1 MSNYTIEL
9 RFLENPPMSKLFDF
23 QYDYYMKGLVN
34 DEIYNQKKK
43 EFENKFLEFY
53 YFDEIGY
60 KTPDRFK
67 QRLKNYLDMGFKVWQ
82 ERYKTELEVE
92 KQKINF
98 LLNKDLIEERI
109 TEGNATGNSSTTT
122 TSTNNSNTTSTS
134 TNNSNTTSTSTSNS
148 NTTSTSTSNSNTT
161 ANNKNTVNDTPD
173 TRFTSTEN
181 FATSITNDESSTQNT
196 NSNAG
201 ETTNT
206 NSDTGETTNTN
217 TGTGETT
224 NTNSGTGETINTS
237 NQNSN
242 VNERFTSKG
251 NIGITS
257 SAELL
262 EKWREVIIDIDNE
275 IIEGAEKF
283 FMQIL

>member
-9 RFLENPPMSKLFDF
+9 RFLDNPPMTSLFDF
-23 QYDYYMKGLVN
+23 SYDYYMKDLVPE
-34 DEIYNQKKK
+34 DVYQQKKK
-43 EFENKFLEFY
+43 DFENKFLEYY

-67 QRLKNYLDMGFKVWQ
+67 QRLKNYLDMGFKKWQ
-82 ERYKTELEVE
+82 ERYNTELEV
-92 KQKINF
+92 QKNNINF
-98 LLNKDLIEERI
+98 LLNKDLIEERT
-109 TEGNATGNSSTTT
+109 TEGNATGNSSTT
-122 TSTNNSNTTSTS
+122 SS
-134 TNNSNTTSTSTSNS
+134 
-148 NTTSTSTSNSNTT
+148 STSNSNTT

-181 FATSITNDESSTQNT
+181 FATSITNDETTT
-196 NSNAG
+196 NSSNTGSG
-201 ETTNT
+201 ETT
-206 NSDTGETTNTN
+206 
-217 TGTGETT
+217 
-224 NTNSGTGETINTS
+224 NTS

-242 VNERFTSKG
+242 VNEKFTSKG
-251 NIGITS
+251 NIGVTS

-275 IIEGAEKF
+275 IIDGAEKY

>member
-9 RFLENPPMSKLFDF
+9 RFLNNPPMTKLFDF
-23 QYDYYMKGLVN
+23 SYDYYMKGLVS
-34 DEIYNQKKK
+34 DEVYEQKKK
-43 EFENKFLEFY
+43 EFEIKFLEFY

-196 NSNAG
+196 NSGTG

-206 NSDTGETTNTN
+206 NSD
-217 TGTGETT
+217 TGETT

-242 VNERFTSKG
+242 INERFTSKG
-251 NIGITS
+251 NIGVTS

>member
-9 RFLENPPMSKLFDF
+9 RFLENPPMTSLFDF
-23 QYDYYMKGLVN
+23 QYDYYMKGLVS
-34 DEIYNQKKK
+34 DEVYEQKKK

-82 ERYKTELEVE
+82 ERYKTELEVQ
-92 KQKINF
+92 KQNINF

-109 TEGNATGNSSTTT
+109 TEGNATGNSKS
-122 TSTNNSNTTSTS
+122 TSTS
-134 TNNSNTTSTSTSNS
+134 TT
-148 NTTSTSTSNSNTT
+148 NSNTT

-181 FATSITNDESSTQNT
+181 FATSITNDESTT
-196 NSNAG
+196 NSSNTGNG

-206 NSDTGETTNTN
+206 SK
-217 TGTGETT
+217 
-224 NTNSGTGETINTS
+224 
-237 NQNSN
+237 QNSN

-251 NIGITS
+251 NIGVTS

-275 IIEGAEKF
+275 IIEGAEKY

>member
-9 RFLENPPMSKLFDF
+9 RFLENPPLTSLFDF
-23 QYDYYMKGLVN
+23 SYDYYMKSLVS
-34 DEIYNQKKK
+34 DEIYEQKKK

-67 QRLKNYLDMGFKVWQ
+67 QRLKNYLDMGFKKWQ
-82 ERYKTELEVE
+82 ERYNTELEVQ

-109 TEGNATGNSSTTT
+109 TEGNATGNSSTT
-122 TSTNNSNTTSTS
+122 SS
-134 TNNSNTTSTSTSNS
+134 STSN
-148 NTTSTSTSNSNTT
+148 NNSS

-181 FATSITNDESSTQNT
+181 FATSITNDESTT
-196 NSNAG
+196 NSSNTING
-201 ETTNT
+201 ETT
-206 NSDTGETTNTN
+206 
-217 TGTGETT
+217 
-224 NTNSGTGETINTS
+224 NTS

-251 NIGITS
+251 NIGVTS

>member
-9 RFLENPPMSKLFDF
+9 RFLENPPLTSLFDF
-23 QYDYYMKGLVN
+23 SYDYYMKGLVN
-34 DEIYNQKKK
+34 DEVYEQKKK

-60 KTPDRFK
+60 KAPDRFK
-67 QRLKNYLDMGFKVWQ
+67 QRLKNYLDMGFKKWQ
-82 ERYKTELEVE
+82 ERYNTELEVQ
-92 KQKINF
+92 KQNINF
-98 LLNKDLIEERI
+98 LLNKDLTEERI
-109 TEGNATGNSSTTT
+109 TEGNATGNSSTTSSSIT
-122 TSTNNSNTTSTS
+122 
-134 TNNSNTTSTSTSNS
+134 
-148 NTTSTSTSNSNTT
+148 NSNTT

-181 FATSITNDESSTQNT
+181 FATSITNDESISNSSNT
-196 NSNAG
+196 GNG
-201 ETTNT
+201 ETTNIT
-206 NSDTGETTNTN
+206 
-217 TGTGETT
+217 
-224 NTNSGTGETINTS
+224 

-251 NIGITS
+251 NIGVTS

-275 IIEGAEKF
+275 IIEGAEKY

>member
-9 RFLENPPMSKLFDF
+9 RFLENPPMTSLFDF
-23 QYDYYMKGLVN
+23 SYDYYMKGLVS
-34 DEIYNQKKK
+34 DEVYNQKKK

-60 KTPDRFK
+60 TTPDRFK

-82 ERYKTELEVE
+82 ERYNTELEVQ

-109 TEGNATGNSSTTT
+109 TEGNATGTA
-122 TSTNNSNTTSTS
+122 TS
-134 TNNSNTTSTSTSNS
+134 TSTSTSNT
-148 NTTSTSTSNSNTT
+148 NNNSS
-161 ANNKNTVNDTPD
+161 NKNVVNDTPD

-181 FATSITNDESSTQNT
+181 FATSITTDETSSNSTNT
-196 NSNAG
+196 GNG
-201 ETTNT
+201 ETT
-206 NSDTGETTNTN
+206 
-217 TGTGETT
+217 
-224 NTNSGTGETINTS
+224 NTS

-251 NIGITS
+251 NIGVTS

-275 IIEGAEKF
+275 IIEGAEKY

>member
-9 RFLENPPMSKLFDF
+9 RFLDNQPFNEVFNFD
-23 QYDYYMKGLVN
+23 YNYYMKDLVS
-34 DEIYNQKKK
+34 EEVYQQKKK
-43 EFENKFLEFY
+43 EFEIKFIETY

-60 KTPDRFK
+60 TTPDRFK
-67 QRLKNYLDMGFKVWQ
+67 QRLKNYLDKGFKIWN

-98 LLNKDLIEERI
+98 LLNKDLTEERV
-109 TEGNATGNSSTTT
+109 TEGNATGNSSTT
-122 TSTNNSNTTSTS
+122 
-134 TNNSNTTSTSTSNS
+134 STSTSN
-148 NTTSTSTSNSNTT
+148 NNSS

-181 FATSITNDESSTQNT
+181 FATSITNDESTT
-196 NSNAG
+196 NSSNTANG
-201 ETTNT
+201 ETT
-206 NSDTGETTNTN
+206 
-217 TGTGETT
+217 
-224 NTNSGTGETINTS
+224 NTS

-242 VNERFTSKG
+242 INERFTSKG
-251 NIGITS
+251 NIGVTS

-275 IIEGAEKF
+275 IIDGAEKF

>member
-9 RFLENPPMSKLFDF
+9 RFLENPPMTKLFNF
-23 QYDYYMKGLVN
+23 HYDYYMKGLVS
-34 DEIYNQKKK
+34 DEVYEQKKK

-67 QRLKNYLDMGFKVWQ
+67 QRLKNYLDMGFKKWQ
-82 ERYKTELEVE
+82 ERYNTELEVQ
-92 KQKINF
+92 KQNINF

-109 TEGNATGNSSTTT
+109 TEGNATGNSTT
-122 TSTNNSNTTSTS
+122 TSSNTT
-134 TNNSNTTSTSTSNS
+134 NSNSSSNS
-148 NTTSTSTSNSNTT
+148 
-161 ANNKNTVNDTPD
+161 KNTVNDTPD
-173 TRFTSTEN
+173 TRFTTTEN
-181 FATSITNDESSTQNT
+181 FATSITTDETSSNSTNT
-196 NSNAG
+196 GNG
-201 ETTNT
+201 ETT
-206 NSDTGETTNTN
+206 
-217 TGTGETT
+217 
-224 NTNSGTGETINTS
+224 NTS

-242 VNERFTSKG
+242 LNERFTSKG
-251 NIGITS
+251 NIGVTS

>member
-9 RFLENPPMSKLFDF
+9 RFLENPPLTSLFDF
-23 QYDYYMKGLVN
+23 SYDYYMKGLVN
-34 DEIYNQKKK
+34 DEVYEQKKK

-60 KTPDRFK
+60 KAPDRFK
-67 QRLKNYLDMGFKVWQ
+67 QRLKNYLDMGFKKWN

-109 TEGNATGNSSTTT
+109 TEGNATGNSSTT
-122 TSTNNSNTTSTS
+122 SS
-134 TNNSNTTSTSTSNS
+134 STSN
-148 NTTSTSTSNSNTT
+148 NNSS

-181 FATSITNDESSTQNT
+181 FATSITTDENIS
-196 NSNAG
+196 NS
-201 ETTNT
+201 
-206 NSDTGETTNTN
+206 TN

-224 NTNSGTGETINTS
+224 STN
-237 NQNSN
+237 NQNNN
-242 VNERFTSKG
+242 VRDKFTSKG
-251 NIGITS
+251 NIGVTS

-275 IIEGAEKF
+275 VIEGAEKY

>member
-9 RFLENPPMSKLFDF
+9 RFLENPPINSLFDF
-23 QYDYYMKGLVN
+23 QYDYYMKGLVS
-34 DEIYNQKKK
+34 DEVYEQKKK

-67 QRLKNYLDMGFKVWQ
+67 QRLKNYLDMGFKKWQ
-82 ERYKTELEVE
+82 ERYNTELEVQ
-92 KQKINF
+92 KQNINF
-98 LLNKDLIEERI
+98 LLNKDLIEERT
-109 TEGNATGNSSTTT
+109 TEGNATGNSSTT
-122 TSTNNSNTTSTS
+122 SS
-134 TNNSNTTSTSTSNS
+134 STSN
-148 NTTSTSTSNSNTT
+148 NNSS
-161 ANNKNTVNDTPD
+161 ANNKNVVNDTPD

-181 FATSITNDESSTQNT
+181 FATSITTDETIS
-196 NSNAG
+196 NS
-201 ETTNT
+201 
-206 NSDTGETTNTN
+206 TN

-224 NTNSGTGETINTS
+224 STS
-237 NQNSN
+237 NQNNN
-242 VNERFTSKG
+242 VRDKFTSKG
-251 NIGITS
+251 NIGVTS

-275 IIEGAEKF
+275 IIEGAEKY

>member
-9 RFLENPPMSKLFDF
+9 RFLENPPLTSLFDF
-23 QYDYYMKGLVN
+23 SYDYYMKGLVN
-34 DEIYNQKKK
+34 DEVYEQKKK
-43 EFENKFLEFY
+43 EFERKFIETY

-60 KTPDRFK
+60 TTPDRFK
-67 QRLKNYLDMGFKVWQ
+67 QRLKNYLDMGFKKWN

-92 KQKINF
+92 RQDINF

-109 TEGNATGNSSTTT
+109 TEGNATGNSSTT
-122 TSTNNSNTTSTS
+122 SS
-134 TNNSNTTSTSTSNS
+134 STSN
-148 NTTSTSTSNSNTT
+148 NNSS

-181 FATSITNDESSTQNT
+181 FATSITNDESTT
-196 NSNAG
+196 NSSNTANG
-201 ETTNT
+201 ETT
-206 NSDTGETTNTN
+206 
-217 TGTGETT
+217 
-224 NTNSGTGETINTS
+224 NTS

-242 VNERFTSKG
+242 INERFTSKG
-251 NIGITS
+251 NIGVTS

-275 IIEGAEKF
+275 IIEGAEKY

>member
-9 RFLENPPMSKLFDF
+9 RFLDNPPFNKLFDF
-23 QYDYYMKGLVN
+23 EYDYYMKDLVSE
-34 DEIYNQKKK
+34 EIYNQKKK
-43 EFENKFLEFY
+43 EFEIKFIETY

-60 KTPDRFK
+60 TTPDRFK
-67 QRLKNYLDMGFKVWQ
+67 QRLKNYLDKGFKIWN

-98 LLNKDLIEERI
+98 LLNKDLIEERV
-109 TEGNATGNSSTTT
+109 TEGNATGNSSTT
-122 TSTNNSNTTSTS
+122 STS
-134 TNNSNTTSTSTSNS
+134 TN
-148 NTTSTSTSNSNTT
+148 NSNTT

-181 FATSITNDESSTQNT
+181 FATSITTDQSTSQ
-196 NSNAG
+196 S
-201 ETTNT
+201 
-206 NSDTGETTNTN
+206 TN

-224 NTNSGTGETINTS
+224 STS
-237 NQNSN
+237 NQNNN
-242 VNERFTSKG
+242 VTDKFTSKG

-262 EKWREVIIDIDNE
+262 EKWRSVIIDIDNE
-275 IIEGAEKF
+275 IIEEADKL

>member
-9 RFLENPPMSKLFDF
+9 RFLENPPLTSLFDF
-23 QYDYYMKGLVN
+23 SYDYYMKGLVS
-34 DEIYNQKKK
+34 DEVYEQKKK

-67 QRLKNYLDMGFKVWQ
+67 QRLKNYLDMGFKKWN

-92 KQKINF
+92 RQDINF

-109 TEGNATGNSSTTT
+109 TEGNATGNSSTT
-122 TSTNNSNTTSTS
+122 SS
-134 TNNSNTTSTSTSNS
+134 STSN
-148 NTTSTSTSNSNTT
+148 NNSS

-181 FATSITNDESSTQNT
+181 FATSITTDETIS
-196 NSNAG
+196 NS
-201 ETTNT
+201 
-206 NSDTGETTNTN
+206 TN

-224 NTNSGTGETINTS
+224 STT
-237 NQNSN
+237 NQNNN
-242 VNERFTSKG
+242 VKDKFTSKG
-251 NIGITS
+251 NIGVTS

>member
-9 RFLENPPMSKLFDF
+9 RFLENPPLTSLFDF
-23 QYDYYMKGLVN
+23 QYDYYMKELVS
-34 DEIYNQKKK
+34 DEVYEQKKK

-67 QRLKNYLDMGFKVWQ
+67 QRLKNYLDMGFKKWQ
-82 ERYKTELEVE
+82 ERYNTELEVQ

-109 TEGNATGNSSTTT
+109 TEGNATGNSSTT
-122 TSTNNSNTTSTS
+122 SS
-134 TNNSNTTSTSTSNS
+134 STSN
-148 NTTSTSTSNSNTT
+148 NNSS

-181 FATSITNDESSTQNT
+181 FATSITTDETIS
-196 NSNAG
+196 NS
-201 ETTNT
+201 
-206 NSDTGETTNTN
+206 TN

-224 NTNSGTGETINTS
+224 STS
-237 NQNSN
+237 NQNNN
-242 VNERFTSKG
+242 VRDKFTSKG
-251 NIGITS
+251 NIGVTS

>member
-9 RFLENPPMSKLFDF
+9 RFLENPPISKLFNF
-23 QYDYYMKGLVN
+23 EYDYYMKGLVN
-34 DEIYNQKKK
+34 DEVYEKKKK

-67 QRLKNYLDMGFKVWQ
+67 QRLKNYLDMGFKKWN

-92 KQKINF
+92 RQNINF
-98 LLNKDLIEERI
+98 LLNKDLIEERT
-109 TEGNATGNSSTTT
+109 TEGNATGTA
-122 TSTNNSNTTSTS
+122 TS
-134 TNNSNTTSTSTSNS
+134 TSTSTSNT
-148 NTTSTSTSNSNTT
+148 NNNSS
-161 ANNKNTVNDTPD
+161 NKNTVNDTPD

-181 FATSITNDESSTQNT
+181 FATSITTDENKSQSEN
-196 NSNAG
+196 NV
-201 ETTNT
+201 
-206 NSDTGETTNTN
+206 TGETT
-217 TGTGETT
+217 
-224 NTNSGTGETINTS
+224 NTS

-251 NIGITS
+251 NIGVTS

-262 EKWREVIIDIDNE
+262 EKWRDVIIDIDNE
-275 IIEGAEKF
+275 IIDGAEKY

>member
-9 RFLENPPMSKLFDF
+9 RFLETPPIYKVFDF
-23 QYDYYMKGLVN
+23 DYNYYMKGLVP
-34 DEIYNQKKK
+34 DEVYEQKKK
-43 EFENKFLEFY
+43 DFENKFIEFY

-67 QRLKNYLDMGFKVWQ
+67 QRLKNYLDMGFKVWN

-109 TEGNATGNSSTTT
+109 TSRNASGSAT
-122 TSTNNSNTTSTS
+122 TSSS
-134 TNNSNTTSTSTSNS
+134 STSNS
-148 NTTSTSTSNSNTT
+148 NNA
-161 ANNKNTVNDTPD
+161 ANNKNIVNDTPD
-173 TRFTSTEN
+173 TRFATTEN
-181 FATSITNDESSTQNT
+181 FATSITTDQSTSQ
-196 NSNAG
+196 S
-201 ETTNT
+201 
-206 NSDTGETTNTN
+206 TN

-224 NTNSGTGETINTS
+224 STS
-237 NQNSN
+237 NQNNN
-242 VNERFTSKG
+242 VTDKFTSKG

-262 EKWREVIIDIDNE
+262 EKWRDIIIDIDNE
-275 IIEGAEKF
+275 IIEEADKL

>member
-9 RFLENPPMSKLFDF
+9 RFLNNPPMTSLFDF
-23 QYDYYMKGLVN
+23 QYEYYMKGLVS
-34 DEIYNQKKK
+34 DEVYEQKKK
-43 EFENKFLEFY
+43 DFENKFLEFY

-82 ERYKTELEVE
+82 ERYNTELEVE
-92 KQKINF
+92 RQNINF

-109 TEGNATGNSSTTT
+109 TEGNASGNSSTT
-122 TSTNNSNTTSTS
+122 STS
-134 TNNSNTTSTSTSNS
+134 TTNN
-148 NTTSTSTSNSNTT
+148 NTT
-161 ANNKNTVNDTPD
+161 ANNKNIVNDTPD

-181 FATSITNDESSTQNT
+181 FATSITTDETSS
-196 NSNAG
+196 NS
-201 ETTNT
+201 
-206 NSDTGETTNTN
+206 TN

-224 NTNSGTGETINTS
+224 STS

-242 VNERFTSKG
+242 MNEKFISKG
-251 NIGITS
+251 NIGVTS

>member
-9 RFLENPPMSKLFDF
+9 RFLNNPPMTKLFDF
-23 QYDYYMKGLVN
+23 EYNYYMKDLVP
-34 DEIYNQKKK
+34 EEVYNQKKK

-92 KQKINF
+92 RQNINF
-98 LLNKDLIEERI
+98 LLNKDLIEERT
-109 TEGNATGNSSTTT
+109 TEGNATGTA
-122 TSTNNSNTTSTS
+122 TS
-134 TNNSNTTSTSTSNS
+134 TSTSTSNT
-148 NTTSTSTSNSNTT
+148 NNNSS
-161 ANNKNTVNDTPD
+161 NKNTVNDTPD
-173 TRFTSTEN
+173 TRFTTTEN
-181 FATSITNDESSTQNT
+181 FATSITTDETSSNSTNT
-196 NSNAG
+196 GNG
-201 ETTNT
+201 ETT
-206 NSDTGETTNTN
+206 
-217 TGTGETT
+217 
-224 NTNSGTGETINTS
+224 NTS

-242 VNERFTSKG
+242 LNERFISKG
-251 NIGITS
+251 NIGVTS

-275 IIEGAEKF
+275 IIDGAEKY

>member
-9 RFLENPPMSKLFDF
+9 RFLENPPMTKLFDF
-23 QYDYYMKGLVN
+23 EYDYYMKDLVP
-34 DEIYNQKKK
+34 EEVYQQKKK

-82 ERYKTELEVE
+82 ERYNTELEVQ
-92 KQKINF
+92 KQNINF

-109 TEGNATGNSSTTT
+109 TEGNATGNSTT
-122 TSTNNSNTTSTS
+122 TSSNTT
-134 TNNSNTTSTSTSNS
+134 NSNSSSNS
-148 NTTSTSTSNSNTT
+148 
-161 ANNKNTVNDTPD
+161 KNTVNDTPD

-181 FATSITNDESSTQNT
+181 FATSITTDETSSNSTNT
-196 NSNAG
+196 GNG
-201 ETTNT
+201 ETT
-206 NSDTGETTNTN
+206 
-217 TGTGETT
+217 
-224 NTNSGTGETINTS
+224 NTS

-242 VNERFTSKG
+242 LNERFISKG
-251 NIGITS
+251 NIGVTS

-275 IIEGAEKF
+275 IIEGAEKY

>member
-9 RFLENPPMSKLFDF
+9 RFLENPPMTSLFDF
-23 QYDYYMKGLVN
+23 PYDYYMKGLVN
-34 DEIYNQKKK
+34 DEVYNQKKK
-43 EFENKFLEFY
+43 EFENKFLDFY

-60 KTPDRFK
+60 KAPDRFK
-67 QRLKNYLDMGFKVWQ
+67 QRLKNYLDMGFKKWQ
-82 ERYKTELEVE
+82 ERYKTELEVQ
-92 KQKINF
+92 KQNINF
-98 LLNKDLIEERI
+98 LLNKDLIEERT
-109 TEGNATGNSSTTT
+109 TEGNATG
-122 TSTNNSNTTSTS
+122 TSTS
-134 TNNSNTTSTSTSNS
+134 TSTSTSNT
-148 NTTSTSTSNSNTT
+148 NNNSS
-161 ANNKNTVNDTPD
+161 NKNTVNDTPD

-181 FATSITNDESSTQNT
+181 FATSITTDEN
-196 NSNAG
+196 NSQSEN
-201 ETTNT
+201 NV
-206 NSDTGETTNTN
+206 TGETT
-217 TGTGETT
+217 
-224 NTNSGTGETINTS
+224 NTS

-251 NIGITS
+251 NIGVTS

>member
-1 MSNYTIEL
+1 MSKFTIEL
-9 RFLENPPMSKLFDF
+9 RFLETPPIYKVFDF
-23 QYDYYMKGLVN
+23 QYNYYMKGLVS
-34 DEIYNQKKK
+34 DEVYEQKKK

-67 QRLKNYLDMGFKVWQ
+67 QRLKNYLDMGFKKWN

-92 KQKINF
+92 RQNINF

-109 TEGNATGNSSTTT
+109 TEGNATGNSSTTSSSIT
-122 TSTNNSNTTSTS
+122 
-134 TNNSNTTSTSTSNS
+134 
-148 NTTSTSTSNSNTT
+148 NSNTT

-173 TRFTSTEN
+173 TRFTTTEN
-181 FATSITNDESSTQNT
+181 FATSITNDESTT
-196 NSNAG
+196 NSSNTGSG

-206 NSDTGETTNTN
+206 S
-217 TGTGETT
+217 
-224 NTNSGTGETINTS
+224 S
-237 NQNSN
+237 QNSN

-251 NIGITS
+251 NIGVTS

>member
-9 RFLENPPMSKLFDF
+9 RFLENPPLTSLFDF
-23 QYDYYMKGLVN
+23 SYDYYMKGLVP
-34 DEIYNQKKK
+34 EEVYNQKKK

-67 QRLKNYLDMGFKVWQ
+67 QRLKNYLDMGFKKWN

-92 KQKINF
+92 RQNINF

-109 TEGNATGNSSTTT
+109 TEGNATGNSSTT
-122 TSTNNSNTTSTS
+122 STS
-134 TNNSNTTSTSTSNS
+134 TTNN
-148 NTTSTSTSNSNTT
+148 NTT

-181 FATSITNDESSTQNT
+181 FATSITNDESIS
-196 NSNAG
+196 NS
-201 ETTNT
+201 
-206 NSDTGETTNTN
+206 SN
-217 TGTGETT
+217 TG
-224 NTNSGTGETINTS
+224 NGETINTS

-251 NIGITS
+251 NIGVTS

>member
-9 RFLENPPMSKLFDF
+9 RFLNNPPMTSLFDF
-23 QYDYYMKGLVN
+23 DYNYYMKGLVS
-34 DEIYNQKKK
+34 EEVYQQKKK
-43 EFENKFLEFY
+43 DFENKFLEFY

-67 QRLKNYLDMGFKVWQ
+67 QRLKNYLDMGFKVWN

-98 LLNKDLIEERI
+98 LLNKDLIEERV
-109 TEGNATGNSSTTT
+109 TEGNATGNSS
-122 TSTNNSNTTSTS
+122 
-134 TNNSNTTSTSTSNS
+134 
-148 NTTSTSTSNSNTT
+148 TTSTSTSNSNTT

-181 FATSITNDESSTQNT
+181 FATSITTDETTSNSSNT
-196 NSNAG
+196 GNG
-201 ETTNT
+201 ETR
-206 NSDTGETTNTN
+206 
-217 TGTGETT
+217 
-224 NTNSGTGETINTS
+224 NTS

-242 VNERFTSKG
+242 VNERFISKG
-251 NIGITS
+251 NIGVTS

-262 EKWREVIIDIDNE
+262 EKWRDVIIDIDNE
-275 IIEGAEKF
+275 IIEGAEKY